1 MKNLHVEDC
10 LKTLI
15 DTIGH
20 RMEMYGR
27 AIGML
32 RLNNEGTLR
41 RIFHLYK
48 DESAAA
54 IKQLAEDFELDS
66 LQWPASTLDE
76 TNIRPMAAVD
86 DTGFTDLCAMLDL
99 CKNTEELCTQA
110 YRKAIG
116 SLDETRTMLSFHIR
130 EQAEQQYMAFNH
142 IKTLLDCN
150 LLNRQAV

>member
-1 MKNLHVEDC
+1 
-10 LKTLI
+10 
-15 DTIGH
+15 
-20 RMEMYGR
+20 MEMYSR
-27 AIGML
+27 AIGFL
-32 RLNNEGTLR
+32 RINNEGTLR
-41 RIFHLYK
+41 RIFRFYK

-54 IKQLAEDFELDS
+54 IKQLADDLGQDS
-66 LQWPASTLDE
+66 SRWPITTLDE
-76 TNIRPMAAVD
+76 TNILSIATVHDSAS
-86 DTGFTDLCAMLDL
+86 TDLCDMLNI

-116 SLDETRTMLSFHIR
+116 SLDETRVLLSFHIR